1 MSLFFSNSIQQK
13 VNVLRGNANIVEGL
27 ALSYSREKPGS
38 DKRVEL
44 LSCVAQQYTNKELK
58 EMFKFTN
65 SRGEEVSCT
74 DYELTKARLH
84 SKMHG
89 PGAALPK
96 IRRQYSHKLPP
107 ETIAFVL
114 EFIHHPDSVEYSSYK
129 TAPVMENLNHG

>member
-1 MSLFFSNSIQQK
+1 MNAQH
-13 VNVLRGNANIVEGL
+13 GNANIAEGL

-44 LSCVAQQYTNKELK
+44 LSCVAQQYTNRELK
-58 EMFKFTN
+58 QMFKFTS
-65 SRGEEVSCT
+65 SRGT
-74 DYELTKARLH
+74 DHKLTKARLH
-84 SKMHG
+84 SKMYG

-96 IRRQYSHKLPP
+96 IRHQYCHKLPP

-129 TAPVMENLNHG
+129 TAPGFED